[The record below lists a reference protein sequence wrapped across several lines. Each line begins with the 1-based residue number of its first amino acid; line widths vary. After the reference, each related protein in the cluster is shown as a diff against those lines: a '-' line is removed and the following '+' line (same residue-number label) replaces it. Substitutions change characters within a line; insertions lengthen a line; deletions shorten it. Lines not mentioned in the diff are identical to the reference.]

1 MPIMSRE
8 TLLDLV
14 ENKKVEVPYHI
25 KENYD
30 YFTDECKMCLGIAHV
45 YGEIQIAGGAFPCK
59 MRSYGDIR
67 KDLDDRMI
75 VFFEYGKSVI
85 VYDTVFEA
93 WVITDPDNLVAGS
106 DLGTLREV
114 LP

>member
-30 YFTDECKMCLGIAHV
+30 YFTDECKMCLGVAHV
-45 YGEIQIAGGAFPCK
+45 YGEIQIAGGTFPCK

-85 VYDTVFEA
+85 VYDTVFEL
-93 WVITDPDNLVAGS
+93 WVITDPNNLVSGN